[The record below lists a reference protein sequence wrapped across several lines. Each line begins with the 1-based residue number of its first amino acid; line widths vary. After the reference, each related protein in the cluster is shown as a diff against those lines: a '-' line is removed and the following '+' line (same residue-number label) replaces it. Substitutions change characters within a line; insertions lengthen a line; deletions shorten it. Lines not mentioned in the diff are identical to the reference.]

1 MSNQEM
7 ANSEPTRVV
16 SQIHALISKLSAHL
30 IDTVQSTDNKHLE
43 VELRSDSEV
52 HVHVEIVV
60 VSNERLSCGTTGN
73 GVEHGGLDGDEVP
86 VVEPTANVGVNL
98 GTGDED
104 VSDVV
109 VHHEIEV
116 ALAESL
122 LGVLETVVVIGDL
135 GGVRKPE
142 YGSGHAIIMAY
153 LVQAWRQKNDLDSRN
168 RELTREVAGS
178 LLVLGVGSSRV
189 ASNA

>member
-1 MSNQEM
+1 MPNKYVM
-7 ANSEPTRVV
+7 NSEPTRVV

-30 IDTVQSTDNKHLE
+30 IDTVQSTDDKHLE
-43 VELRSDSEV
+43 VELRSNTEV

-60 VSNERLSCGTTGN
+60 VGNEGLGGGTTSN

-86 VVEPTANVGVNL
+86 VVEPTADVGVNL

-135 GGVRKPE
+135 KRVRKLE
-142 YGSGHAIIMAY
+142 
-153 LVQAWRQKNDLDSRN
+153 
-168 RELTREVAGS
+168 
-178 LLVLGVGSSRV
+178 
-189 ASNA
+189 